1 LTGLVYVASALIA
14 IIGTAAVVAWQA
26 SREALRARHP
36 RLLFTVQWLP
46 VACSLVLMLV
56 FLAQRKGIAPEILPR
71 MFALGTFWVSGI
83 AMALATAYLAWNGF
97 AQRVLNT
104 RYAFGVLAI
113 SAVFGL
119 ALWAGTPVTNLA
131 GIAYFALGILL
142 IGVLPPWALSR
153 ARHS

>member
-1 LTGLVYVASALIA
+1 
-14 IIGTAAVVAWQA
+14 
-26 SREALRARHP
+26 
-36 RLLFTVQWLP
+36 VQWLP
-46 VACSLVLMLV
+46 VGWSIVLLLVMV
-56 FLAQRKGIAPEILPR
+56 AERRGFVPDNLPR
-71 MFALGTFWVSGI
+71 LFALGTIWVSGI
-83 AMALATAYLAWNGF
+83 AMALTTAYLAWNGF

-113 SAVFGL
+113 CAVFGL
-119 ALWAGTPVTNLA
+119 ALWAVTPVTNLA